1 MRYVRS
7 RSRGSEHSL
16 PSLQLRDIAEAFLKR
31 PRVILLV
38 VLGFVGPTLVFT
50 LLQPTV
56 YEASAKLVVDQRY
69 FDQPPLEEDLPRVAD
84 AVDEPRIAEEV
95 IERLELRMEPGELLE
110 NLSVEHLSV
119 EQIPDTTFIEL
130 SYKDANPQRAQR
142 VVNTVGEV
150 SSERIPEAFL
160 GTAIPVTTLSPITV
174 TVWEDA
180 SVPTTPVS
188 PQPLRNGLL
197 ALVLGLVVGIGLALL
212 MERRAT

>member
-38 VLGFVGPTLVFT
+38 VLGFVVPTLGIT

-110 NLSVEHLSV
+110 NLSVE
-119 EQIPDTTFIEL
+119 QIPDTTFIEL

-150 SSERIPEAFL
+150 SSERIPEAFF
-160 GTAIPVTTLSPITV
+160 GTAIPVTTLSPIMSPITV
-174 TVWEDA
+174 TMWDDA
-180 SVPTTPVS
+180 SVPGTPVS
-188 PQPLRNGLL
+188 PKPVRNGLL
-197 ALVLGLVVGIGLALL
+197 ALVVGLVVGIGLALL